1 MFYDSKIRWIL
12 IFLFAPF
19 MLAAQKDNLIYLI
32 NPSFEDIAKHSQTP
46 NGWNNCGFAEESAPD
61 VQPGG
66 FSVTKP
72 PSHGN
77 TYLGLVVRDNDT
89 YESVGQRLSKPIEG
103 GNCYEFSMDFC
114 RAELYESLS
123 RTTGEKVN
131 YATPAKLRVYGG
143 NGFCDKQELLYE
155 TSIITNVRWITHA
168 CRLQPK
174 KTYTHIVIEA
184 YYKTPV
190 LFPYNGN
197 VLLDNLSPIKQ
208 LPCNPEKMVA
218 KPPVKK
224 DTTRPTTTST
234 RGTPP
239 AAPPKAPALPTS
251 IERKGLKAGSI
262 IRLDK
267 VYFEA
272 NQFTLKAE
280 SLNALE
286 EVFNF
291 LHDNPDVS
299 VEVGGH
305 TNNNPTDDFANNLST
320 NRAKAVADW
329 LIKRGIPAG
338 RVKYKGYGKKMPI
351 AQNTT
356 PEGRKLN
363 QRVEIKILSING

>member
-1 MFYDSKIRWIL
+1 MGAASMASSIEKSCDHSVVGTSV
-12 IFLFAPF
+12 IFASSPLSGRVRA
-19 MLAAQKDNLIYLI
+19 
-32 NPSFEDIAKHSQTP
+32 S
-46 NGWNNCGFAEESAPD
+46 SA
-61 VQPGG
+61 
-66 FSVTKP
+66 
-72 PSHGN
+72 
-77 TYLGLVVRDNDT
+77 
-89 YESVGQRLSKPIEG
+89 
-103 GNCYEFSMDFC
+103 
-114 RAELYESLS
+114 
-123 RTTGEKVN
+123 
-131 YATPAKLRVYGG
+131 
-143 NGFCDKQELLYE
+143 
-155 TSIITNVRWITHA
+155 
-168 CRLQPK
+168 
-174 KTYTHIVIEA
+174 
-184 YYKTPV
+184 
-190 LFPYNGN
+190 
-197 VLLDNLSPIKQ
+197 
-208 LPCNPEKMVA
+208 
-218 KPPVKK
+218 
-224 DTTRPTTTST
+224 
-234 RGTPP
+234 
-239 AAPPKAPALPTS
+239 PKAPALPTS